1 MKDDSTSV
9 KLFMEVSSGSYSM
22 VDSSALYA
30 PISEAA
36 TIAGVSYETMSDWAN
51 SPNDPIP
58 HIPVGRA
65 KKLIRV
71 SAIPAYAKTKEVS

>member
-1 MKDDSTSV
+1 MSNDAGSVKILMGIADDSC
-9 KLFMEVSSGSYSM
+9 SM
-22 VDSSALYA
+22 IDAGALYA

-36 TIAGVSYETMSDWAN
+36 AIAGVSYEMMSDWAN
-51 SPNDPIP
+51 SPTDPIP

-71 SAIPAYAKTKEVS
+71 SAIPAYAKTKEAV